1 MSRKTLKIRDL
12 TLRDGQQSL
21 FATRMS
27 QEQVDKT
34 LPYFKEAHFYAMEVW
49 GGAVPDS
56 IMRFLNED
64 PWERLAKIK
73 KGIGDTSKLTA
84 LSRGRNLF
92 GYNPYP
98 EWVIEGFIKNAIN
111 EGIDILRIF
120 DALNDLD
127 NCKSSVEYC
136 KKYGA
141 IPDGAICYTVD
152 PVLKSKTIFGKIF
165 NKSHPK
171 VFTTEY
177 FVNKA
182 KTFESMGAQIVTIKD
197 MAGLITPK
205 AAYEI
210 ITAHKKELTIPVNF
224 HSHSTPGYGLA
235 STLSAIIA
243 GTDIIDTNIFPFAG
257 GPAAT
262 AFEIVYLFCKKL
274 DIDVNVNIEVIPKLQ
289 EILMDIRRELKQ
301 YDQYPNNYPKMF
313 DPNNPNLPLEIE
325 KLFDQAIE
333 LTYKNKFEKALE
345 VCQQIE
351 AYFNFPP
358 PNEAVKNA
366 QIPGGMYTNM
376 LTQLQ
381 QLNLE
386 HLLPKVLKAVPKVR
400 IDAGCVP
407 LVTPTSQ
414 IIGVQA
420 VNCILDEKKGLPWYT
435 TKSTQFIKLI
445 EGAYGKTPIPI
456 DPKFRK
462 FITGSETEKPFD
474 TSTYLPFPN
483 KEFPEYGNRKLY
495 NNEKEQLLLELF
507 PNVAE
512 EFLRKR
518 AEQAYKKE
526 IEEALKEK
534 ELEENKKRQAL
545 LREKEKYE
553 KLSPE
558 EKEKRLLYGLY
569 NYWSLPIIDTTDDD
583 DLIETEYYII

>member
-1 MSRKTLKIRDL
+1 
-12 TLRDGQQSL
+12 
-21 FATRMS
+21 
-27 QEQVDKT
+27 
-34 LPYFKEAHFYAMEVW
+34 
-49 GGAVPDS
+49 
-56 IMRFLNED
+56 
-64 PWERLAKIK
+64 
-73 KGIGDTSKLTA
+73 
-84 LSRGRNLF
+84 
-92 GYNPYP
+92 
-98 EWVIEGFIKNAIN
+98 
-111 EGIDILRIF
+111 
-120 DALNDLD
+120 
-127 NCKSSVEYC
+127 
-136 KKYGA
+136 
-141 IPDGAICYTVD
+141 
-152 PVLKSKTIFGKIF
+152 
-165 NKSHPK
+165 
-171 VFTTEY
+171 
-177 FVNKA
+177 
-182 KTFESMGAQIVTIKD
+182 
-197 MAGLITPK
+197 
-205 AAYEI
+205 
-210 ITAHKKELTIPVNF
+210 
-224 HSHSTPGYGLA
+224 
-235 STLSAIIA
+235 
-243 GTDIIDTNIFPFAG
+243 
-257 GPAAT
+257 
-262 AFEIVYLFCKKL
+262 
-274 DIDVNVNIEVIPKLQ
+274 
-289 EILMDIRRELKQ
+289 
-301 YDQYPNNYPKMF
+301 MF

>member
-1 MSRKTLKIRDL
+1 MSAKTIKIRDL

-27 QEQVDKT
+27 QEQVDRT
-34 LPYFKEAHFYAMEVW
+34 LPFFKEAHFYAMEVW

-64 PWERLAKIK
+64 PWTRLKKIK
-73 KGIGDTSKLTA
+73 EGIGEVSKLTA

-98 EWVIEGFIKNAIN
+98 EWVIEGFIKNAIAD
-111 EGIDILRIF
+111 GVDILRIF

-141 IPDGAICYTVD
+141 IADGAVCYTVD
-152 PVLKSKTIFGKIF
+152 PVLEPKNFFDKILRR
-165 NKSHPK
+165 KQAK
-171 VFTTEY
+171 IFTTEY
-177 FVNKA
+177 FVKKA
-182 KTFESMGAQIVTIKD
+182 KTFESMGANMVTLKD
-197 MAGLITPK
+197 MAGLVTPK
-205 AAYEI
+205 AAYDI
-210 ITAHKKELTIPVNF
+210 ISAFKKELSIPVDF

-243 GTDIIDTNIFPFAG
+243 GADIIDTNLFPFAG
-257 GPAAT
+257 GPAA
-262 AFEIVYLFCKKL
+262 ASFEIVYHFCKKL
-274 DIDVNVNIEVIPKLQ
+274 NIDVEADISVIPKLQ
-289 EILMDIRRELKQ
+289 EILMDIRKELKA

-313 DPNNPNLPLEIE
+313 DPQNPNLPAEVE
-325 KLFDQAIE
+325 KLFDNAIN
-333 LTYKNKFEKALE
+333 LTYKNKFDDALI

-351 AYFNFPP
+351 EYFNFPA
-358 PNEAVKNA
+358 PNEAVRNA

-376 LTQLQ
+376 TSQLQ
-381 QLNLE
+381 QLKLE
-386 HLLPKVLKAVPKVR
+386 HLSSRVLKAVPKVR

-414 IIGVQA
+414 IVGSQA
-420 VNCILDEKKGLPWYT
+420 VNCILDENKDLPWYT
-435 TKSTQFIKLI
+435 TKNTQFIKLV
-445 EGAYGKTPIPI
+445 EGAYGKTPVPI

-462 FITGSETEKPFD
+462 LITGSEQEKPYD
-474 TSTYLPFPN
+474 TSTYMPFPN

-512 EFLRKR
+512 DFLKKR
-518 AEQAYKKE
+518 VELEYQKENETKLKE
-526 IEEALKEK
+526 IELKEQ
-534 ELEENKKRQAL
+534 KKREAIQ
-545 LREKEKYE
+545 REKEKYANMT
-553 KLSPE
+553 PE
-558 EKEKRLLYGLY
+558 EKQQRLLFGLY
-569 NYWSLPIIDTTDDD
+569 NYWSIQLEDIGESNYDDY
-583 DLIETEYYII
+583 DLN